1 MALGWSGIAVADD
14 IRIAIGFRRNETI
27 VSLRDGPA
35 SNDRR
40 VLHVGK
46 VSAAIALIRHTVD
59 DDLINMTMG
68 RNGDCRKKKGKPAS
82 GLETSHL
89 GEKAH
94 GEDNDRS

>member
-1 MALGWSGIAVADD
+1 MALGWSGITVADD
-14 IRIAIGFRRNETI
+14 IRIAIGFRGNETV

-46 VSAAIALIRHTVD
+46 VRAAIALIRHTVD
-59 DDLINMTMG
+59 NDLINMTMG
-68 RNGDCRKKKGKPAS
+68 RNYDYRKKKDKPAS

-89 GEKAH
+89 EGEAH
-94 GEDNDRS
+94 RED